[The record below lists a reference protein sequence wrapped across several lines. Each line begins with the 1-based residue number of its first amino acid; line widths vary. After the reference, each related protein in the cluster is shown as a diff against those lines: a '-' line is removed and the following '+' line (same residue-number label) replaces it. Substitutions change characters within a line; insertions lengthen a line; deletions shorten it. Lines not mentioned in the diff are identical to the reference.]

1 MLADVLPTGGLS
13 REALHQYH
21 VRLRSCMHTDIDVHM
36 YMWCTY
42 QACRVRTLAT
52 PGPQAKRVNH
62 LGLPQAAAHHPQPRT
77 AARASARPPRLGHMR
92 RPWWRTRWPGL
103 GHMRLC
109 LTARVAPYTE
119 SLRRRMRIPVGRT
132 LSRRRRHAYHV
143 LRSCTPACAARMCG
157 ACVQRVCAQRVC
169 ANAAPYRCDVSAHGH
184 RWPRSCHGVAR
195 LRRSCGVAV
204 AWQPMPGRPEGS
216 KQL

>member
-1 MLADVLPTGGLS
+1 
-13 REALHQYH
+13 
-21 VRLRSCMHTDIDVHM
+21 
-36 YMWCTY
+36 MWCNY
-42 QACRVRTLAT
+42 QACPVRTLAT

-62 LGLPQAAAHHPQPRT
+62 LGLPQAAAHHAQPRT

-92 RPWWRTRWPGL
+92 P
-103 GHMRLC
+103 C
-109 LTARVAPYTE
+109 LTPRVAPYTE
-119 SLRRRMRIPVGRT
+119 SIRRRIRIHSQDGVG
-132 LSRRRRHAYHV
+132 SYHV
-143 LRSCTPACAARMCG
+143 LRSCTPACAACMCG

-184 RWPRSCHGVAR
+184 WWPRSCHGVAR

-204 AWQPMPGRPEGS
+204 AWQSMPGCPEGS